1 MNSNQ
6 MHTAQRIKAIDPA
19 MASGRAKELLD
30 AVQRKYGGA
39 PNSFKTMANSPAAF
53 QGFLD
58 LSGTLEGG
66 VLPFET
72 RYQIAIAVSELNG
85 CAYCLSAFT
94 AIGRANGMRDE
105 TLAMCQ
111 TAGSTDPKVDAMLKF
126 VVALVRERGAV
137 TREDFQKA
145 KSAGCSDEEI
155 LEIVA
160 NVALFTLANY
170 TNLAISAEVDF
181 PLVMPTKQRAEEN
194 RVTSIRRK

>member
-6 MHTAQRIKAIDPA
+6 MDSAQRIRAIDPG
-19 MASGRAKELLD
+19 MAEGRAKELLD
-30 AVQRKYGGA
+30 AVQKKYGGA

-72 RYQIAIAVSELNG
+72 RYQIAIAVSEING

-94 AIGRANGMRDE
+94 TIGKGNGMKDE

-111 TAGSTDPKVDAMLKF
+111 IDRSESRRHP
-126 VVALVRERGAV
+126 E
-137 TREDFQKA
+137 
-145 KSAGCSDEEI
+145 
-155 LEIVA
+155 
-160 NVALFTLANY
+160 
-170 TNLAISAEVDF
+170 
-181 PLVMPTKQRAEEN
+181 
-194 RVTSIRRK
+194 IRRGYRA